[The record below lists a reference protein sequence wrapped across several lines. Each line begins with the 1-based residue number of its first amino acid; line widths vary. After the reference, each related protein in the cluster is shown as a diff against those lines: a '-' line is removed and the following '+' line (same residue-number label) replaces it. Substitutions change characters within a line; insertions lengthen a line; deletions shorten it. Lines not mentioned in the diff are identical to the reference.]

1 MKRGTLLSLPNS
13 VSLSRLLL
21 AVAFVLAGDRWVRV
35 GLIAVAGLTDFLDG
49 WLARRNRL
57 ETRTG
62 ALLDPV
68 ADRAFVLAAVS
79 VYLFESLIS
88 TTEYFVI
95 LARDFA
101 TALGFLVAQVVPWL
115 RPAVFQ
121 ARLLGKSVTVLQLTF
136 LVVVL
141 ILPALGD
148 ALVLAIGVVSAASI
162 VDYTIALWRARAR

>member
-1 MKRGTLLSLPNS
+1 MKRVALLTLPNS

-21 AVAFVLAGDRWVRV
+21 AVAFVLSGDRWVRV

-101 TALGFLVAQVVPWL
+101 TAIGFLAAQVIPWL

-141 ILPALGD
+141 LLPVLGD

-162 VDYTIALWRARAR
+162 VDYTIALWRARGR